1 MVGCEGRG
9 WRSNDSGD
17 VTRFRARGG
26 TTLFRKEIR
35 ARGPLGALLIGLLA
49 LLILGTG
56 CSATG
61 RFFGTTTWAK
71 PLQIDETTVVLGTKS
86 GEVVAVSIADGS
98 ELWNEPFAT
107 EEGRNSV
114 TAVFGSPITDGTF
127 VYAGGFGGSLYAIR
141 LNTDLGSGTVAG
153 QEAWRFVGD
162 SAFVGGPA
170 LAGDL
175 IVIGSEDGTLYGVEP
190 PTGPGVTGTARW
202 SFSTEGDIWS
212 TPAIVDGLA
221 IVGTLDGVLHA
232 VYTEDDPATGGRAG
246 EEKWQVTTGA
256 GIGVRPI
263 IDGDTVYFG
272 SFDTKVYAVDVD
284 DGSPRW
290 LEPFET
296 GNWIWA
302 ELLLHEGRLYV
313 PSLDHN
319 LYVLD
324 ASSGTEFRDRRVE
337 TGGAIRGAPALVAE
351 NFILIANE
359 EEETWWID
367 IATGTPRAGI
377 ALTSPAYAPVLS
389 TGANA
394 LIFAQNG
401 RLYRVAPAARQ
412 PVQIYPVSG

>member
-1 MVGCEGRG
+1 MVGCKGLG
-9 WRSNDSGD
+9 SRSSDLGD
-17 VTRFRARGG
+17 VTHFRARGD
-26 TTLFRKEIR
+26 TILFRRNIR
-35 ARGPLGALLIGLLA
+35 VRGAPGTLLIGLLA

-71 PLQIDETTVVLGTKS
+71 PLLIDETTVVLGTKS
-86 GEVVAVSIADGS
+86 GEVIAVSTADGS
-98 ELWNEPFAT
+98 ELWSLRT

-141 LNTDLGSGTVAG
+141 LNTDLGLGVVAG
-153 QEAWRFVGD
+153 QEAWRFAGD

-170 LAGDL
+170 LAGNL

-190 PTGPGVTGTARW
+190 PTGSGVTGTVRW

-232 VYTEDDPATGGRAG
+232 VYAQDDPVTGGRAG

-256 GIGVRPI
+256 GIGARPI
-263 IDGDTVYFG
+263 VDGDTVYFG

-302 ELLLHEGRLYV
+302 ELLLDGGRLYV

-324 ASSGTEFRDRRVE
+324 ALSGTEFRDQRVE

-359 EEETWWID
+359 EDETWWID
-367 IATGTPRAGI
+367 SASGTPRAGI
-377 ALTSPAYAPVLS
+377 ALESPVYAPLLS

-401 RLYRVAPAARQ
+401 RLYRLAPAARQ
-412 PVQIYPVSG
+412 PVQVYPANG